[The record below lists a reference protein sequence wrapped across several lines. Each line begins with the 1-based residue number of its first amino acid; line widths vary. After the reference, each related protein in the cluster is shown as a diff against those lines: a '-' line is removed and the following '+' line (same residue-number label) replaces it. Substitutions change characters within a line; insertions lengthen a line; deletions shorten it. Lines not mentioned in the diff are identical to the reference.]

1 MRRDPHAKASG
12 ARGKR
17 RRDRGVRGSVSAG
30 AVGRQRPRPLAPSG
44 GDGITR
50 RAKARRSGRGCRE
63 APPPPVVSLGPQ
75 SPRGLPSA
83 RALERAGNARGTGTR
98 SFVRVASV
106 GRMHLA
112 PVRAGGRKAPRAGRA
127 LAGRKRAAPLTR
139 GARGEKAKRC
149 TLSTSFDHDLRRGGP
164 WVSARGFAARQKAL
178 SVSHRSTLTGRADP
192 RRPTARR

>member
-1 MRRDPHAKASG
+1 MIRTRRRRRSREAETRQGCQRLGLHRRRGSKTPTPVRSPPGGQRG
-12 ARGKR
+12 AR
-17 RRDRGVRGSVSAG
+17 V
-30 AVGRQRPRPLAPSG
+30 
-44 GDGITR
+44 
-50 RAKARRSGRGCRE
+50 ARRPAEAVVGCRE
-63 APPPPVVSLGPQ
+63 APPPPVVSHGSQ
-75 SPRGLPSA
+75 NPRGLPSA
-83 RALERAGNARGTGTR
+83 QALERAGNARGTGTR

-112 PVRAGGRKAPRAGRA
+112 PVRAGGRKAPRADRA

-139 GARGEKAKRC
+139 GACGEKAKRC
-149 TLSTSFDHDLRRGGP
+149 TLLTNFDQDLRRGGP